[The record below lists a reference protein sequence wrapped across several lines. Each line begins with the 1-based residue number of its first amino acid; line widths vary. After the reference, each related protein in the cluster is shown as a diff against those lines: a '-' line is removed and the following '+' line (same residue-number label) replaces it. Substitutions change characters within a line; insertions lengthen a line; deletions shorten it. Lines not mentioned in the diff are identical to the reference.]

1 MSFTDDS
8 LAMSEEKEN
17 ESININSID
26 LNQDGLIEE
35 HIIQLDGL
43 LNKSRA
49 LVSIVQKSSN
59 ILRHVRARRCKKGL
73 KVDIIK
79 DFKYRWNYN
88 NLLIIRLL
96 LYQDIIKELTFG
108 YRKSASTAKFKKWHL
123 LLKAK

>member
-43 LNKSRA
+43 LN
-49 LVSIVQKSSN
+49 
-59 ILRHVRARRCKKGL
+59 
-73 KVDIIK
+73 
-79 DFKYRWNYN
+79 
-88 NLLIIRLL
+88 
-96 LYQDIIKELTFG
+96 
-108 YRKSASTAKFKKWHL
+108 
-123 LLKAK
+123 